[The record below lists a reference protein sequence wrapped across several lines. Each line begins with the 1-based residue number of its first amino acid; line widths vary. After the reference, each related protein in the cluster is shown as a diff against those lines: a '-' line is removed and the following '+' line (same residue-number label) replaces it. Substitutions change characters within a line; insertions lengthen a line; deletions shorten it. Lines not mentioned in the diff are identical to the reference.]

1 MVKYREI
8 LRLTAMGI
16 SQRNVAFSVGCA
28 ASTVQDVLRAAKA
41 AGLEWPLPEEM
52 DDAAIRSRIYPTRD
66 RSDHGKAEIDH
77 AWVDREM
84 QRPGVTMTL
93 LWNEY
98 VDAAVSQG
106 RQPYMYSAF
115 CHRHRK
121 WAESNP
127 EATMHIE
134 WRAGEWT
141 QVDWCG
147 DTMRVLDLD
156 TGELLKVW
164 VFVASLPFSAYV
176 YAEGFY
182 RMDEQAWVTGHVR
195 AFNSFGGT
203 TPLVAPDNL
212 KTGIIKN
219 TMDELIVNEQYR
231 RMLEHYGAAAVPT
244 RVRKPRDK
252 GGVEGAVLIVE
263 RQAIAALRNRTFTS
277 LEELNRALR
286 QKVAEINGRPF
297 QKREGSRESVLLGQ
311 ERACLRPLPPV
322 PYEMVTRKRA
332 TVQYN
337 YHVSFDHRYYSAPAR
352 LVRREV
358 EVVATASTVQIL
370 CDGERVAQH
379 VRSYAARGSY
389 VTDESHMPESHRD
402 YSGWSGEWFRRKA
415 GAVGPETL
423 AVAELILKSRQVE
436 QQSYRT
442 CRALIGLGE
451 RNGNDVLEEA
461 CAKARA
467 ISPRPTY
474 KTVRTLVSQLAAQ
487 RDADPD
493 EHAYLRGADYY
504 RHLDGEDVM

>member
-28 ASTVQDVLRAAKA
+28 ASTVQDVLRAARKV
-41 AGLEWPLPEEM
+41 GLEWPLPEDM
-52 DDAAIRSRIYPTRD
+52 DDSAIRSRIYPPRD
-66 RSDHGKAEIDH
+66 RSDASKAEIDH
-77 AWVDREM
+77 AWVQRELS
-84 QRPGVTMTL
+84 RPGVTMAL

-98 VDAAVSQG
+98 ADAAVSQG

-121 WAESNP
+121 WAEASP
-127 EATMHIE
+127 EATMHIR
-134 WRAGEWT
+134 WRPGEWT
-141 QVDWCG
+141 QVDWAG

-164 VFVASLPFSAYV
+164 VFVASLPFSAFM

-182 RMDEQAWVTGHVR
+182 RMDERAWVTGHVR

-203 TPLVAPDNL
+203 TPLIAPDNL
-212 KTGIIKN
+212 KTGVTRN
-219 TMDELIVNEQYR
+219 TVNELMVNEQYR
-231 RMLEHYGAAAVPT
+231 RMLEHYGMAAVPT

-263 RQAIAALRNRTFTS
+263 RQAIAALRDRTFTS
-277 LEELNRALR
+277 LDELNRALR
-286 QKVAEINGRPF
+286 QRVAEINRRPF
-297 QKREGSRESVLLGQ
+297 QRREGSRESVLLGQ

-322 PYEMVTRKRA
+322 PYEMVERKTV

-337 YHVSFDHRYYSAPAR
+337 YHVAFDHRYYSVPAR

-358 EVVATASTVQIL
+358 EVVATASTVAVV

-379 VRSYAARGSY
+379 MRSYGPRGEY
-389 VTDESHMPESHRD
+389 VTVEAHMPDPHRE
-402 YSGWSGEWFRRKA
+402 YAGWSGDWFRRKA
-415 GAVGPETL
+415 SAVGPHTL
-423 AVAELILKSRQVE
+423 AVTECILASRQVE

-461 CAKARA
+461 CAKAGA
-467 ISPRPTY
+467 ISSRPTY
-474 KTVRTLVSQLAAQ
+474 KTVKTIVSQLAAQ
-487 RDADPD
+487 RKADPD
-493 EHAYLRGADYY
+493 EHAYLRGAEYY
-504 RHLDGEDVM
+504 RDLDGEGAM

>member
-1 MVKYREI
+1 MVRYREI

-28 ASTVQDVLRAAKA
+28 ASTVQDVLRAARA
-41 AGLEWPLPEEM
+41 VGLEWPLPEEM
-52 DDAAIRSRIYPTRD
+52 DDAAIRSKIYPARD
-66 RSDHGKAEIDH
+66 RSDASKAGIDH

-98 VDAAVSQG
+98 VDDAVSQG
-106 RQPYMYSAF
+106 KQPYMYSAF

-121 WAESNP
+121 WAEANP
-127 EATMHIE
+127 EATMHME
-134 WRAGEWT
+134 WKAGEWT
-141 QVDWCG
+141 QVDWAG
-147 DTMRVLDLD
+147 DPMRVVDPD

-164 VFVASLPFSAYV
+164 VFVASLPFSAFI

-182 RMDEQAWVTGHVR
+182 RMDEQAWVMGHVR

-203 TPLVAPDNL
+203 TPLIAPDNL
-212 KTGIIKN
+212 KTGIVKN
-219 TMDELIVNEQYR
+219 TIDELIVNEQYR
-231 RMLEHYGAAAVPT
+231 RMLEYYGAAAVPT

-263 RQAIAALRNRTFTS
+263 RQAIAALRNRTFIS

-286 QKVAEINGRPF
+286 RRVAEINGRPF

-332 TVQYN
+332 TVQHN
-337 YHVSFDHRYYSAPAR
+337 YHVAFDHRYYSAPAH

-370 CDGERVAQH
+370 CDGQRVAQH
-379 VRSYAARGSY
+379 ARSYAARGSY
-389 VTDESHMPESHRD
+389 VTDESHMPEAHRD
-402 YSGWSGEWFRRKA
+402 YAGWSGEWFRRKA
-415 GAVGPETL
+415 SDFGPETL
-423 AVAELILKSRQVE
+423 AVVDHILKSRQVE

-451 RNGNDVLEEA
+451 RNGDAVLEEA

-467 ISPRPTY
+467 ISNRPTY
-474 KTVRTLVSQLAAQ
+474 KTVKTIVSQLAAQ
-487 RDADPD
+487 RKADPN
-493 EHAYLRGADYY
+493 EHAFLRGADYY
-504 RHLDGEDVM
+504 RDLDGKGAM